1 MLAIVPSSPYN
12 PNSSSPYNP
21 DSSNPYNPNSS
32 NPYNPNSSSPYNP
45 NSSSPYNPNSSSL
58 YNPDPKFDAYL
69 SSIYIYRRV
78 WRYQRCNQNTYIEE
92 EQTTQRPKQKVQKD
106 KQRSTKHYTEN
117 YSYCKINCH
126 FQEGFSLKLWLVVQ
140 TMTTTLWPNDS
151 CIVSLVT
158 LTTTMIYEIYCENCH
173 QPLIQNFLQLF
184 IYSK

>member
-1 MLAIVPSSPYN
+1 MLI
-12 PNSSSPYNP
+12 
-21 DSSNPYNPNSS
+21 
-32 NPYNPNSSSPYNP
+32 
-45 NSSSPYNPNSSSL
+45 
-58 YNPDPKFDAYL
+58 YL
-69 SSIYIYRRV
+69 QSIYRRV

-140 TMTTTLWPNDS
+140 TMTTTLWPKDS

-173 QPLIQNFLQLF
+173 QPLIHIFFNCLFTANSFRWQPTDNFLLLT
-184 IYSK
+184 SMPR